1 MIAQKFVILTRN
13 IKVQRP
19 NILSWTSALRTSVAD
34 VICAGRKHLFIL
46 LIIFSCSFSSYA
58 ESSVK
63 EIFIKA
69 VNSIAVD
76 RSAPLVVSIGNFTYA
91 DKKVGSSFSKYLQ
104 EELSTAISIDP
115 GFELFA
121 RERLDEILQALE
133 LSLNDLFDQSTVK
146 EAGKL
151 KGIEGIFSGRFF
163 DLGMDV
169 RLFLELVDIES
180 GTVIDRA
187 QLLIPKS
194 LIPTSEAIT

>member
-1 MIAQKFVILTRN
+1 M
-13 IKVQRP
+13 
-19 NILSWTSALRTSVAD
+19 
-34 VICAGRKHLFIL
+34 RKHLFIL
-46 LIIFSCSFSSYA
+46 LIFLSFSCLSYA
-58 ESSVK
+58 KSSVK

-69 VNSIAVD
+69 NNSIAID
-76 RSAPLVVSIGNFTYA
+76 RSAPLVVSIDNFAYT
-91 DKKVGSSFSKYLQ
+91 DKKGGSSFSKYLQ
-104 EELSTAISIDP
+104 EELSTAISVNP

-121 RERLDEILQALE
+121 RKRLDEMLRALE
-133 LSLNDLFDQSTVK
+133 LSLSDLFDQSTVK

-180 GTVIDRA
+180 GTVINKT